1 MTTPP
6 KAIDGAVGFADERF
20 ATAGFL
26 RGKMKKVFP
35 DHWSFMLGEI
45 ALYSFIILLLSG
57 TFLTLWFKP
66 SMSEVVYHGSYTKLN
81 GVSMSEAYNSTL
93 HISFDVRG
101 GLLMRQI
108 HHWAAI
114 LFLGSIMAHMLRIF
128 FTGAYRK
135 PREINWLI
143 GITMFTL
150 AILEGLFGYSLPD
163 DLLSGTGLRI
173 TQGVLQSIPIV
184 GTYLFY
190 FAFGGAFPGHDFIP
204 RLYTVHVLLVPGILL
219 ALVGAHFMILWF
231 QGHTQF
237 PGKNREQKSVV
248 GKPFYPVFLI
258 KTTAFFVFTFM
269 VIALLS
275 TFAQINPIWLFGPYT
290 PDSITAGSQPD
301 FYMGFLEG
309 ALRIMPNWETNLWG
323 HTISWNVMVPALVP
337 LGLIMTGAAL
347 WPFVEQWATG
357 DRRIH
362 HIADRPRNAPF
373 RTAVGMATVAFYG
386 LLWLAG
392 GNDVIADKFHISLY
406 QTTWFFRFAV
416 LIGPVVA
423 YIVTKRICL
432 GLQRKD
438 AAELDHGVESG
449 IIKMLP
455 SGEFIEVHEPVKDNA
470 EAVLRSKPPAP
481 ELAEAEEDEN
491 GIPSPAS
498 RGPLGRARKAL
509 NNAFAADDIPIG
521 NGHAH
526 GHGPGEPGA
535 PGDDDGDA
543 VVAHPETDGGDRQ
556 LSRG

>member
-1 MTTPP
+1 MSTTTPP
-6 KAIDGAVGFADERF
+6 KPIDDAVGYADDRF
-20 ATAGFL
+20 ASARFL
-26 RGKMKKVFP
+26 QSKMKKVFP

-45 ALYSFIILLLSG
+45 ALYSFVILLLTG

-81 GVSMSEAYNSTL
+81 GVSVSEAYDSTL

-108 HHWAAI
+108 HHWAAV
-114 LFLGSIMAHMLRIF
+114 LFLASIMVHMLRIF

-135 PREINWLI
+135 PREVNWLI

-173 TQGVLQSIPIV
+173 TQGVLQSIPVV
-184 GTYLFY
+184 GTYLYY
-190 FAFGGAFPGHDFIP
+190 FAFGGAFPGQDFIP
-204 RLYTVHVLLVPGILL
+204 RLYTIHVLLVPGILL
-219 ALVGAHFMILWF
+219 ALVVAHLMIMWF

-237 PGKNREQKSVV
+237 PGKGKSEKTVT
-248 GKPFYPVFLI
+248 GKAFYPVFLI
-258 KTTAFFVFTFM
+258 KTNAFLIFTFA
-269 VIALLS
+269 ICAGLA

-290 PDSITAGSQPD
+290 PASITAGSQPD

-323 HTISWNVMVPALVP
+323 HTIGWNVLIPALVP

-357 DRRIH
+357 DRKIH
-362 HIADRPRNAPF
+362 HLADRPRNAPF
-373 RTAVGMATVAFYG
+373 RTAVGMSVVAFYG

-392 GNDVIADKFHISLY
+392 GNDILADRFDVSLY
-406 QTTWFFRFAV
+406 ATTWFFRFAV
-416 LIGPVVA
+416 FIGPAIA
-423 YIVTKRICL
+423 YVVTKRICI
-432 GLQRKD
+432 GLQRND
-438 AAELDHGVESG
+438 AAELHHGVESG
-449 IIKMLP
+449 IIKMMP
-455 SGEFIEVHEPVKDNA
+455 SGEFIEVHEPVKEEA
-470 EAVLRSKPPAP
+470 EAVLRAKP
-481 ELAEAEEDEN
+481 ELPVLPAADEDEN

-509 NNAFAADDIPIG
+509 NTAFTADDIP
-521 NGHAH
+521 NGHTN
-526 GHGPGEPGA
+526 GHGDDHADGHGESPEVGS
-535 PGDDDGDA
+535 GD
-543 VVAHPETDGGDRQ
+543 HKE